1 MLLVA
6 LTMVCG
12 SVFAQDEPTT
22 VLWEAASGD
31 ALTTIYP
38 DGNISLKWEEGGGDF
53 APKYSGESVLFY
65 NGNRLTVAG
74 KTSDVTIKEIVFT
87 FSSGSASLVLCDKSG
102 KNESSTGIV
111 NSYSGMTST
120 WTGEAN
126 SLIFRAAKQTNN
138 RYISSIKVTY
148 TGGTAG
154 PVVTAPELNISN
166 NTLGETYDMDQNG
179 VFVVYAKN
187 DGTAA
192 AQNAKLSVLVDGA
205 ENTAWEIGTLAIGE
219 EKWQNMKFDV
229 TSIEAG
235 SHAVKLSLTADNAE
249 AVSVEKTVNFTKK
262 APEATFTVS
271 APAAI
276 NVEYGQESF
285 NIEATVKNTS
295 EVNATDVVITLWNNG
310 AIDTKTISEL
320 AAGAETQVTFTVTA
334 PEGGFTPGRTVS
346 YYVQAPKNQSQATVE
361 VTFAEQP
368 VEDVKS
374 LEIAEINGTI
384 KLGEESNSLRVTIN
398 NTGTVDIAD
407 ATVVLTTGETT
418 LGQGTISATA
428 GQQGWTMIAV
438 DKTGLEAGTITVKAV
453 VTVDAETTAEKTAE
467 ITVEA
472 APVPE
477 ATLVLTAAD
486 KEFTLGVDEL
496 NFTVN
501 VKNTSEVDAENVN
514 VNIIYRG
521 IITIATKN
529 IAKLAAGESTDL
541 VFTAADVTIPDV
553 DASML
558 PAGTYNLSA
567 MTDGNKFGTNF
578 TITVKKPE
586 EKVVDIALIDIRGLE
601 NINLKSE
608 TNAVQVW
615 FTDNST
621 VDELNAAITLTMNSN
636 EVGTQTITKG
646 AQYVQFT
653 LPTEGLVAGETA
665 ALVATLTAENN
676 KEGNLAEV
684 TKTLDIVSGEAT
696 EAAIVVNVENVEVL
710 TTDAK
715 VKVVVNVKNDSE
727 VKAEQFEVKI
737 LKGMEQLGESKYV
750 FGLEAGA
757 EQNVTIEFANFS
769 EAGTYELQAVAGN
782 VGKFFNVVVK
792 EPAVEL
798 AVESITGTLDLAN
811 TSNTVTVTVKNNGE
825 ADVKDAVVTLTA
837 GETVLGTATIATVK
851 AGEQGYGYVQVAS
864 EGLTAGDLEVK
875 AVVAYAE
882 DKTAELTATLTV
894 KAAPEAQATFTVSA
908 GNVTVAFGAESFDIK
923 ATVKNTSEV
932 AGEVEVKLLKGMTTV
947 ETKTVTVA
955 AGAEAEVTF
964 TVNEIGEAGK
974 TATYY
979 VQAGTSQAEVTV
991 TFAEQETV
999 KANDLAIE
1007 SITGTIDLANTSN
1020 NVTVIVKNNGEVDA
1034 KNVKATLTFGE
1045 TTLEKEIASIKAGE
1059 QGYAY
1064 FQVASEGITG
1074 ETLAVTAAIDYAD
1087 DNADN
1092 NTLAAELTV
1101 KAAPAAE
1108 PTFSLTAD
1116 DVEVTAGQAATAII
1130 KVTNTS
1136 EVDANGVDVKL
1147 IYGMMTVAT
1156 QTVDIAA
1163 GETKNVEFTLAAEM
1177 VDQVLA
1183 MIGDKTS
1190 AEIQAQAGNSQCFF
1204 NVTVKKE
1211 ETPVVDI
1218 ALIDIRGIQEINLKE
1233 ENTVMVTFQNQSNT
1247 DIDATITLKMNGN
1260 EVGTQ
1265 TIAKKETYKSF
1276 TLSTEGLVAGQ
1287 EVELVATLNVENNK
1301 EGNLAEVTKTLNVV
1315 SGEAEPQAVIALNPV
1330 ADQVVESA
1338 GEQTINVNVGV
1349 FNNGDADAENVEVKL
1364 YQEISTVLASKT
1376 VNIKKGESAI
1386 VSLSFTYDIQK
1397 ATEFHVAAYLDNVL
1411 AAEVENFT
1419 VSIEEEMAD
1428 MTIAKIADIEATTE
1442 EEVKIAA
1449 TVKNVSAVDAE
1460 RILVD
1465 LYQGM
1470 NKVEGLTKVI
1480 NELAAGAE
1488 ATVEFN
1494 VGQLEAGTYNY
1505 TVQITSIDANT
1516 ENNTQSVTVK
1526 VSEPVEQKVEVALT
1540 QIQGS
1545 QIDLA
1550 SETNTITVW
1559 VENTGTEAAEATI
1572 SVTLNGTAL
1581 EAQTVSVAAGKN
1593 GHAQF
1598 TLPTEGL
1605 VAGEKATVVAT
1616 VAVEGNTAQTTTMTQ
1631 ELDIIDSSVATEPAF
1646 EVSAADVEVEMG
1658 AEKFDVV
1665 ATVKNITA
1673 IDAANVTVQL
1683 FYNGVIAEQTIA
1695 ALAGNTETTVTFADV
1710 ENTFTKAD
1718 TYAMSVM
1725 VNGKAVGTVNII
1737 VKEAAVEPVVEL
1749 AITGITGTLST
1760 TAETNYLTVSVEN
1773 RGNVDVTDAAV
1784 SVKIGEKE
1792 YTGTVSAKAGT
1803 EPGTGICSIAV
1814 PGADLA
1820 EGDVDVVATVTVEG
1834 NTSEAYT
1841 MTKTFTVAGTP
1852 VAEPEFSVTAEA
1864 VTVPFGAESF
1874 EIKATVKNTSEV
1886 AANGL
1891 TVKLLQGATT
1901 VEEKTLNIT
1910 LEAGQE
1916 TEVSFTVTGSF
1927 TAGTTATYYVQV
1939 DGKAQAEVSVTF
1951 EAEPV
1956 EQYIDLAVTAI
1967 SGTLS
1972 LDVENNPL
1980 TVSVQNNGTVDVN
1993 NATVTVTIGEKQYTG
2008 TVNVKAGDEPG
2019 TAICTVN
2026 VPAADLTA
2034 GELTVVAT
2042 VTAEG
2047 EADDKLGDNSLTKNY
2062 TIAAAAAELSFT
2074 VEAAAGTLDA
2084 TIPVKVTVSNSE
2096 KAAAENVAVT
2106 VYDANGNKLGE
2117 ATIAAIAAGDEATA
2131 TINIENTYTAA
2142 GEYRNALQV
2151 TVAGVEGAKW
2161 VTITITEGTV
2171 GIAALKAVYGENVQ
2185 IFTLSGKKVNDVRRG
2200 IVYIVNGKKVV
2211 IK

>member
-1 MLLVA
+1 
-6 LTMVCG
+6 
-12 SVFAQDEPTT
+12 
-22 VLWEAASGD
+22 
-31 ALTTIYP
+31 
-38 DGNISLKWEEGGGDF
+38 
-53 APKYSGESVLFY
+53 
-65 NGNRLTVAG
+65 
-74 KTSDVTIKEIVFT
+74 
-87 FSSGSASLVLCDKSG
+87 
-102 KNESSTGIV
+102 
-111 NSYSGMTST
+111 
-120 WTGEAN
+120 
-126 SLIFRAAKQTNN
+126 
-138 RYISSIKVTY
+138 
-148 TGGTAG
+148 
-154 PVVTAPELNISN
+154 
-166 NTLGETYDMDQNG
+166 
-179 VFVVYAKN
+179 
-187 DGTAA
+187 
-192 AQNAKLSVLVDGA
+192 
-205 ENTAWEIGTLAIGE
+205 
-219 EKWQNMKFDV
+219 
-229 TSIEAG
+229 
-235 SHAVKLSLTADNAE
+235 
-249 AVSVEKTVNFTKK
+249 
-262 APEATFTVS
+262 
-271 APAAI
+271 
-276 NVEYGQESF
+276 
-285 NIEATVKNTS
+285 
-295 EVNATDVVITLWNNG
+295 
-310 AIDTKTISEL
+310 
-320 AAGAETQVTFTVTA
+320 
-334 PEGGFTPGRTVS
+334 
-346 YYVQAPKNQSQATVE
+346 
-361 VTFAEQP
+361 
-368 VEDVKS
+368 
-374 LEIAEINGTI
+374 
-384 KLGEESNSLRVTIN
+384 
-398 NTGTVDIAD
+398 
-407 ATVVLTTGETT
+407 
-418 LGQGTISATA
+418 
-428 GQQGWTMIAV
+428 
-438 DKTGLEAGTITVKAV
+438 
-453 VTVDAETTAEKTAE
+453 
-467 ITVEA
+467 
-472 APVPE
+472 
-477 ATLVLTAAD
+477 
-486 KEFTLGVDEL
+486 
-496 NFTVN
+496 
-501 VKNTSEVDAENVN
+501 
-514 VNIIYRG
+514 
-521 IITIATKN
+521 
-529 IAKLAAGESTDL
+529 
-541 VFTAADVTIPDV
+541 
-553 DASML
+553 
-558 PAGTYNLSA
+558 
-567 MTDGNKFGTNF
+567 
-578 TITVKKPE
+578 
-586 EKVVDIALIDIRGLE
+586 
-601 NINLKSE
+601 
-608 TNAVQVW
+608 
-615 FTDNST
+615 
-621 VDELNAAITLTMNSN
+621 
-636 EVGTQTITKG
+636 
-646 AQYVQFT
+646 
-653 LPTEGLVAGETA
+653 
-665 ALVATLTAENN
+665 
-676 KEGNLAEV
+676 
-684 TKTLDIVSGEAT
+684 
-696 EAAIVVNVENVEVL
+696 
-710 TTDAK
+710 
-715 VKVVVNVKNDSE
+715 
-727 VKAEQFEVKI
+727 
-737 LKGMEQLGESKYV
+737 
-750 FGLEAGA
+750 
-757 EQNVTIEFANFS
+757 
-769 EAGTYELQAVAGN
+769 
-782 VGKFFNVVVK
+782 
-792 EPAVEL
+792 
-798 AVESITGTLDLAN
+798 
-811 TSNTVTVTVKNNGE
+811 
-825 ADVKDAVVTLTA
+825 
-837 GETVLGTATIATVK
+837 
-851 AGEQGYGYVQVAS
+851 
-864 EGLTAGDLEVK
+864 
-875 AVVAYAE
+875 
-882 DKTAELTATLTV
+882 
-894 KAAPEAQATFTVSA
+894 
-908 GNVTVAFGAESFDIK
+908 
-923 ATVKNTSEV
+923 
-932 AGEVEVKLLKGMTTV
+932 
-947 ETKTVTVA
+947 
-955 AGAEAEVTF
+955 
-964 TVNEIGEAGK
+964 
-974 TATYY
+974 
-979 VQAGTSQAEVTV
+979 
-991 TFAEQETV
+991 
-999 KANDLAIE
+999 
-1007 SITGTIDLANTSN
+1007 
-1020 NVTVIVKNNGEVDA
+1020 
-1034 KNVKATLTFGE
+1034 
-1045 TTLEKEIASIKAGE
+1045 
-1059 QGYAY
+1059 
-1064 FQVASEGITG
+1064 
-1074 ETLAVTAAIDYAD
+1074 
-1087 DNADN
+1087 
-1092 NTLAAELTV
+1092 
-1101 KAAPAAE
+1101 
-1108 PTFSLTAD
+1108 
-1116 DVEVTAGQAATAII
+1116 
-1130 KVTNTS
+1130 
-1136 EVDANGVDVKL
+1136 
-1147 IYGMMTVAT
+1147 
-1156 QTVDIAA
+1156 
-1163 GETKNVEFTLAAEM
+1163 
-1177 VDQVLA
+1177 
-1183 MIGDKTS
+1183 
-1190 AEIQAQAGNSQCFF
+1190 
-1204 NVTVKKE
+1204 
-1211 ETPVVDI
+1211 
-1218 ALIDIRGIQEINLKE
+1218 
-1233 ENTVMVTFQNQSNT
+1233 
-1247 DIDATITLKMNGN
+1247 
-1260 EVGTQ
+1260 
-1265 TIAKKETYKSF
+1265 
-1276 TLSTEGLVAGQ
+1276 
-1287 EVELVATLNVENNK
+1287 
-1301 EGNLAEVTKTLNVV
+1301 
-1315 SGEAEPQAVIALNPV
+1315 
-1330 ADQVVESA
+1330 
-1338 GEQTINVNVGV
+1338 
-1349 FNNGDADAENVEVKL
+1349 VEVKL

-2200 IVYIVNGKKVV
+2200 NVYIVNGKKVV